1 MSCSS
6 SCLFRADVG
15 ATSHWQQFDVLMV
28 SIFSA
33 GASLRE
39 ALTSFFVFFAL
50 VVPSI
55 FDSKTT

>member
-15 ATSHWQQFDVLMV
+15 AASHWQQFDVLMV

-39 ALTSFFVFFAL
+39 ALTSFFVFFFCACGA
-50 VVPSI
+50 
-55 FDSKTT
+55 FKF